1 MPTCCGVSPSI
12 PYNVNGKGDMIG
24 IVRALRTLSSP
35 RVYAVPARHE
45 RSMIVY
51 FLVVVSGHY

>member
-1 MPTCCGVSPSI
+1 
-12 PYNVNGKGDMIG
+12 MIG